1 MKAKRILWVVG
12 FLVAGQLL
20 AAPPVA
26 LEAEN
31 PKSQFTF
38 SQEASP
44 PTEPLTLWYRRPA
57 TKWETEALPVGNGRL
72 AAMVFGG
79 IDHERIQFNEESVW
93 DGAPGDATNPE
104 ALIALPEV
112 RRLLFVGKNE
122 EATKLAGDKM
132 MGNPMR
138 VKSYQTLGDL
148 VLEMPA
154 GTSVTG
160 YRREMVATDWGPHR

>member
-1 MKAKRILWVVG
+1 MKNLLFGIGL
-12 FLVAGQLL
+12 LVAGQSF
-20 AAPPVA
+20 AAPAA

-31 PKSQFTF
+31 PKTEFTF
-38 SQEASP
+38 SQEAQP
-44 PTEPLTLWYRRPA
+44 RAEPLTLWYRRPA

-93 DGAPGDATNPE
+93 DGAPGDATNPQ

-112 RRLLFVGKNE
+112 RRLLFEGKNE

-132 MGNPMR
+132 MGNPSH

-148 VLEMPA
+148 VLELPA
-154 GTSVTG
+154 DRKSV
-160 YRREMVATDWGPHR
+160 V